1 MVASLTFELPDA
13 SARVRPV
20 LKVNHDIRY
29 KDYILTATFEGSNAA
44 IQREDVPPGLQW
56 STSLECPFVY
66 LPDAQASINLYL
78 DPFLPPSGARTAIL
92 DRAMGLDRFQKREP
106 FQRND
111 PRNKSPRSACRH
123 HRQGGMRNG

>member
-92 DRAMGLDRFQKREP
+92 SIAPWASTASRSESPFSEMILETKVLDRPAVIIGKEV
-106 FQRND
+106 
-111 PRNKSPRSACRH
+111 
-123 HRQGGMRNG
+123 